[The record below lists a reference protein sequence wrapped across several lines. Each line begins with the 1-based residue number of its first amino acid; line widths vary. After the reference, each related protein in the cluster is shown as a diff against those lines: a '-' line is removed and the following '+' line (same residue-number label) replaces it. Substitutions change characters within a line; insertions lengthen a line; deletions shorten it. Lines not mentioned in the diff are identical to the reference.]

1 MGVKLVPPKQRG
13 PIVPMAPQ
21 APKPPPPALHP
32 RTRAGHGAA
41 IRAAVAARTTAVD
54 VLLSVLVPTVPGRE
68 PKLGRLLTLLEP
80 QIDAAADTELLVLR
94 DTRRMTTGEKR
105 NRLISIAKGEYIAF
119 VDDDDMVTTDY
130 VAAIL
135 GVLHGHAPDVLC
147 FDVTVV
153 GHGPAKPCRY
163 GLDLNHQNFGAGY
176 NRKPNHLMVWRR
188 KLAAS
193 VPFPAVTVGEDTA
206 WAGMICSRATTEAL
220 IDRALYTYQFDPSY
234 NSAIPR

>member
-1 MGVKLVPPKQRG
+1 MGVKLLPPRHRG

-21 APKPPPPALHP
+21 VSKPHVPLHP
-32 RTRAGHGAA
+32 RTRVSPG
-41 IRAAVAARTTAVD
+41 IRAAAAARTATAD

-68 PKLGRLLTLLEP
+68 PKLAQLLALLEP
-80 QIDAAADTELLVLR
+80 QINAAADTELLVLR

-119 VDDDDMVTTDY
+119 VDDDDMVASDY
-130 VAAIL
+130 VTAIL
-135 GVLHGHAPDVLC
+135 RVLYDSTPDVLC

-188 KLAAS
+188 SLAAS

-206 WAGMICSRATTEAL
+206 WAGMICSRATTEAR
-220 IDRALYTYQFDPSY
+220 IDRALYTYQFDPAD
-234 NSAIPR
+234 NSANPR